1 MIPQQLVIKDL
12 QIDCDLIYFEELE
25 VQVEMIWS
33 LQEV

>member
-12 QIDCDLIYFEELE
+12 KIDCDSIYFEELE